1 MFEPPRA
8 GRRRIRRET
17 LSEDDLQSQLR
28 EKEVLAFDEVKLA
41 MLEGGGRLSLIRSND
56 SSIRAYAVDL
66 AADPLDLLAPQMH
79 PDIRKDGVEHLGGKP
94 LGLGI
99 VAGTMV
105 ARKKRDALG
114 DA

>member
-8 GRRRIRRET
+8 WRRRIRRET

-66 AADPLDLLAPQMH
+66 AADPPLDLLAPKC
-79 PDIRKDGVEHLGGKP
+79 IRISAKTAWNISVVSRLVWV
-94 LGLGI
+94 L
-99 VAGTMV
+99 
-105 ARKKRDALG
+105 
-114 DA
+114 